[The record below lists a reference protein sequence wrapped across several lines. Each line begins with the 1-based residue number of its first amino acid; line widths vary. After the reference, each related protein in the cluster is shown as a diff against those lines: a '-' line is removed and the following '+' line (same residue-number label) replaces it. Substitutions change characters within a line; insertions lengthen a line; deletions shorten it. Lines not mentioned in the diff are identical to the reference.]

1 MTKKTLSLLALFLI
15 VAGVFNY
22 LYFFKEGS
30 FTTTSENTTEV
41 SSGSLK
47 TKNADGLPQSGKSL
61 TTEDLNENEKKKLLE
76 ESEKINNAETLDE
89 KESEKEFQEYDRL
102 ETAWIQEVQKVFP
115 KPKMFDVYL
124 VFREDCENEKMQVY
138 EEFHKLME
146 KKYGKNYSYSLSE
159 DQTKREQLINDKY
172 LKKLKDMLGEK
183 DFMKYL
189 KVRDQFNE
197 EIARNTKGKRPLL
210 IEY

>member
-1 MTKKTLSLLALFLI
+1 M
-15 VAGVFNY
+15 AGLFNY
-22 LYFFKEGS
+22 FYFFKDGKFS
-30 FTTTSENTTEV
+30 KSSENTTEV
-41 SSGSLK
+41 SSSSLK
-47 TKNADGLPQSGKSL
+47 IKDNDGLPQSGKSL
-61 TTEDLNENEKKKLLE
+61 TTEEMSTTEKEKLLA
-76 ESEKINNAETLDE
+76 ESEKINTAETLDE
-89 KESEKEFQEYDRL
+89 KESEKEFQEFDRL
-102 ETAWIQEVQKVFP
+102 ENAWIKEVQKVFP

-124 VFREDCENEKMQVY
+124 VFREDCEREKMEVY

-183 DFMKYL
+183 DFMNYL